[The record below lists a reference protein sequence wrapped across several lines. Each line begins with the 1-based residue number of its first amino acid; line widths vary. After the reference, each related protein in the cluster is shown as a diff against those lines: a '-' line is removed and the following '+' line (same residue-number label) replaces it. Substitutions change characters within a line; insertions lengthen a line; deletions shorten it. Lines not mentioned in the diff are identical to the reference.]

1 MPLYTVIKLDHN
13 GRKVH
18 HYQGQ
23 LLERRDHRIILE
35 AFFDREDTAVG
46 EVVLR
51 KGDRFVEAYYDD
63 RWYNI
68 FEVRDQN
75 NGQLKCWYCNITC
88 PAEFREREI
97 AYRDLALDLLVYPDG
112 RQSVLDEEEFLA
124 MTISTQVRTQAR
136 QAVSEL
142 KKYFQIGIALP

>member
-1 MPLYTVIKLDHN
+1 MPVYTIIKLDHN
-13 GRKVH
+13 GREMH
-18 HYQGQ
+18 RYQGK
-23 LLERRDHRIILE
+23 LLERGGHRIILE
-35 AFFDREDTAVG
+35 AFFDREDTTVG

-51 KGDRFVEAYYDD
+51 KGDRFLEAYYND

-68 FEVRDQN
+68 FEIRDRQS
-75 NGQLKCWYCNITC
+75 GQLKCWYCNLTC

-112 RQSVLDEEEFLA
+112 RQSVLDEDEFIALA
-124 MTISTQVRTQAR
+124 ISTERRAQVR

-142 KKYFQIGIALP
+142 KEYFQSGNSLP

>member
-1 MPLYTVIKLDHN
+1 VP
-13 GRKVH
+13 

-63 RWYNI
+63 RCNNI

-142 KKYFQIGIALP
+142 KKYFQNGIALP